1 MTPAKQVSKVAA
13 VQLKATGDPEQNL
26 ASAEVQIALAVEQGA
41 ELIVLPE
48 HFVYYNE
55 KDLSAVAALEAVA
68 SGPAR
73 AFFADQAR
81 EHKIYL
87 VAGTLPMFK
96 EAITDTQRV
105 EGEDHGGQQDGP
117 KPYATSLLYDP
128 QGRESARYQ
137 KIHLFDVLVQATG
150 KRYYESDS
158 YQAGDHAISASTS
171 VGKLGMS
178 VCYDLRFPEYYRLLV
193 DQGAEILAVPSAFTA
208 ATGEAHWRLLLQARA
223 VENLCYVIGANICN
237 RDHPKKPTWGG
248 SAIID
253 PWGKVL
259 AELNDEEGFIIAE
272 LDRRRIAD
280 LRASMPVLEHRRF

>member
-1 MTPAKQVSKVAA
+1 MVEKSKLQQIHTVAA
-13 VQLKATGDPEQNL
+13 VQLKASGTAEQNI
-26 ASAEVQIALAVEQGA
+26 AGAEKQIALAAEQGA

-55 KDLSAVAALEAVA
+55 KDLSAAAALEADQ

-73 AFFADQAR
+73 SFFAAQAR
-81 EHKIYL
+81 QHNTWL

-96 EAITDTQRV
+96 GKDRTR
-105 EGEDHGGQQDGP
+105 
-117 KPYATSLLYDP
+117 PYATSLLYDP
-128 QGRESARYQ
+128 LGNESARYE

-158 YQAGDHAISASTS
+158 YQPGDQAICATTD
-171 VGKLGMS
+171 VGTLGMS

-193 DQGAEILAVPSAFTA
+193 DQGAEILVVPSAFTA
-208 ATGEAHWRLLLQARA
+208 ATGEAHWLLLLQARA

-237 RDHPKKPTWGG
+237 RDHPGKPTWGG

-253 PWGKVL
+253 PWGSVL
-259 AELNDEEGFIIAE
+259 AELADEESFIIAE
-272 LDRRRIAD
+272 IDRRRIAD

>member
-1 MTPAKQVSKVAA
+1 MDEENQIKEQHKVAA
-13 VQLKATGDPEQNL
+13 VQLKATGTAEDNL
-26 ASAEVQIALAVEQGA
+26 LAAEHQITRAVAEGA

-55 KDLSAVAALEAVA
+55 KDLSAVAILEAEQT
-68 SGPAR
+68 GPAR
-73 AFFADQAR
+73 AFFAEQASK
-81 EHKIYL
+81 HNVWL
-87 VAGTLPMFK
+87 LAGTLPMFK
-96 EAITDTQRV
+96 
-105 EGEDHGGQQDGP
+105 GGDHS

-128 QGRESARYQ
+128 QGGESGRYE
-137 KIHLFDVLVQATG
+137 KTHLFDVLVQSSG

-158 YQAGDHAISASTS
+158 YQPGDLPVSALTS
-171 VGKLGMS
+171 LGKLGMS

-223 VENLCYVIGANICN
+223 VENLCYVIGANICD
-237 RDHPKKPTWGG
+237 RDHPSKPTWGG

-253 PWGKVL
+253 PWGEVL
-259 AELNDEEGFIIAE
+259 AELADEEGYIIATI
-272 LDRRRIAD
+272 DRQRIAE

>member
-1 MTPAKQVSKVAA
+1 MVEMNQAKQNPKVAA
-13 VQLKATGDPEQNL
+13 VQLKATGTAEENL
-26 ASAEVQIALAVEQGA
+26 VAAERQIALAAAEGA
-41 ELIVLPE
+41 KLIVLPE

-55 KDLSAVAALEAVA
+55 KDLSAAATLEADQ

-73 AFFADQAR
+73 CFFAEQADK
-81 EHKIYL
+81 HHL
-87 VAGTLPMFK
+87 WLLAGTLPMFK
-96 EAITDTQRV
+96 
-105 EGEDHGGQQDGP
+105 GGDRS

-128 QGRESARYQ
+128 QGLEFARYE
-137 KIHLFDVLVQATG
+137 KIHLFDVMVQSSG

-158 YQAGDHAISASTS
+158 YQPGDLPVSALTGL
-171 VGKLGMS
+171 GKLGMS

-193 DQGAEILAVPSAFTA
+193 EQGAEILAVPSAFTA

-223 VENLCYVIGANICN
+223 VENLCYVIGANICD
-237 RDHPKKPTWGG
+237 RDHPNKPTWGG

-259 AELNDEEGFIIAE
+259 AELADEEGYIIATI
-272 LDRRRIAD
+272 DRQRIVE

>member
-1 MTPAKQVSKVAA
+1 MNKLKQTHTVAA
-13 VQLKATGDPEQNL
+13 VQLKASGTAEQNM
-26 ASAEVQIALAVEQGA
+26 SAAETQIARAAEQGA

-55 KDLSAVAALEAVA
+55 KDLSVAAALEADP

-73 AFFADQAR
+73 AFFSEQAR
-81 EHKIYL
+81 QHQIWL

-96 EAITDTQRV
+96 DESLKDEASK
-105 EGEDHGGQQDGP
+105 GKA
-117 KPYATSLLYDP
+117 KPCATSLLYDP
-128 QGRESARYQ
+128 QGHESARYE

-158 YQAGDHAISASTS
+158 YQPGDQAISATTD
-171 VGKLGMS
+171 VGPLGMS

-237 RDHPKKPTWGG
+237 RDHPSKPTWGG

-259 AELNDEEGFIIAE
+259 AELADEEGFIIAE
-272 LDRRRIAD
+272 IDRQRIAD

>member
-1 MTPAKQVSKVAA
+1 MNELKQIHTVAA
-13 VQLKATGDPEQNL
+13 VQLKASGTAEQNM
-26 ASAEVQIALAVEQGA
+26 AAAETQIARAAEQGA

-55 KDLSAVAALEAVA
+55 KDLSASAELEADP

-73 AFFADQAR
+73 SFFAEQAR
-81 EHKIYL
+81 EHKIWL

-96 EAITDTQRV
+96 GEALK
-105 EGEDHGGQQDGP
+105 GQNNA

-128 QGRESARYQ
+128 QGKESARYE
-137 KIHLFDVLVQATG
+137 KTHLFDVLVQATG

-158 YQAGDHAISASTS
+158 YQPGDQAICATTD
-171 VGKLGMS
+171 VGTLGMS

-237 RDHPKKPTWGG
+237 RDHPSKPTWGG

-259 AELNDEEGFIIAE
+259 AELTNEEGFIIAE
-272 LDRRRIAD
+272 IDRQRIKD